1 MKPSISIKPH
11 HFVDIITSFG
21 RGERTFQ
28 PHPYGHAVHTV
39 SKQILNDREV
49 YLQIELGIDDI
60 CKPCVHNIDGVC
72 DDTIDT
78 SYRPAAPSSKN
89 EWNLL
94 IDWRWCKRLGCEQG
108 DQLRSCVL
116 CERIQ
121 DKMGDITDIYHEIPA
136 WMTAERSANLVEGL
150 EYYLGQK
157 SEGTQNK

>member
-21 RGERTFQ
+21 RGERMFH

-39 SKQILNDREV
+39 SKHILNDREV

-60 CKPCVHNIDGVC
+60 CKPCVHNVDGVC

-78 SYRPAAPSSKN
+78 SYRPAVPSSKN

-94 IDWRWCKRLGCEQG
+94 IDWRWCKRLEFEQG
-108 DQLRSCVL
+108 AQLSSREL
-116 CERIQ
+116 CKRIRG
-121 DKMGDITDIYHEIPA
+121 KMGNITDIYHEIPA
-136 WMTAERSANLVEGL
+136 WMTAERSTNLVKGL
-150 EYYLGQK
+150 EYYLG
-157 SEGTQNK
+157 GN